1 MPVWQQMYA
10 EITSAGS
17 DILSIAVDLQGPE
30 LPRPFHDKAGAQFTT
45 VVDTRTIVT
54 RTFGVRAIPNGALID
69 EDGILRYSLYGG
81 FDIRNP
87 ATKKLVSGFLFD
99 GEVTLTDETEVK
111 GAVDVASLDH
121 FERGLE
127 LYGSGD
133 LEGAAVI
140 WRQGMELEPDHW
152 NMRKQLWAIEHPDR
166 FYDGKVD
173 YDWQKVQVTKGL

>member
-1 MPVWQQMYA
+1 MYT
-10 EITSAGS
+10 EITAAGS
-17 DILSIAVDLQGPE
+17 DILSIAIDLQGPE
-30 LPRPFHDKAGAQFTT
+30 FPRPFHDKARAEFTT
-45 VVDTRTIVT
+45 VVDAGTIVT

-69 EDGILRYSLYGG
+69 ENGILRYSLYGG

-87 ATKKLVSGFLFD
+87 ATKKLVSGFLLN

-173 YDWQKVQVTKGL
+173 YDWQRIQVTEGL